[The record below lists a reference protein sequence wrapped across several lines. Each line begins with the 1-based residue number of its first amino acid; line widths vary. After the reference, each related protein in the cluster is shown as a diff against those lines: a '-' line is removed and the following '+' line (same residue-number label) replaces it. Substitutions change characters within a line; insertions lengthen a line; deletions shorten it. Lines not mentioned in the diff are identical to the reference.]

1 MLTPEQITE
10 AKRIVA
16 KAVENYSPERQT
28 AFKILSAFR
37 HEIAALRRKG
47 AGFKAI
53 ADVLRSAN
61 VSVSIP
67 TISRFCHDTPG
78 LALAKPKAV
87 KTASAA
93 KATKPATKPPSRA
106 SKPVSGQRG
115 VLGELPDGPR
125 IADLSDL

>member
-1 MLTPEQITE
+1 MLTQDQIIE

-16 KAVENYSPERQT
+16 KAVANYSPERQT
-28 AFKILSAFR
+28 AFRILSAFR

-67 TISRFCHDTPG
+67 TISRFCHDMPG
-78 LALAKPKAV
+78 LAQAKPKAV
-87 KTASAA
+87 KPAPAA
-93 KATKPATKPPSRA
+93 KATKPATKSLPRTG
-106 SKPVSGQRG
+106 KPGSAQRD
-115 VLGELPDGPR
+115 VLGDLPDGPR
-125 IADLSDL
+125 IANLSDL

>member
-16 KAVENYSPERQT
+16 KAVANYSPERQT
-28 AFKILSAFR
+28 AFKLLSAFR

-53 ADVLRSAN
+53 AEVLRSAN
-61 VSVSIP
+61 VSVSLP
-67 TISRFCHDTPG
+67 TISRFCHSTPG
-78 LALAKPKAV
+78 LAQAKPKAP
-87 KTASAA
+87 KPAA
-93 KATKPATKPPSRA
+93 ATKAIKPVTKSPSRTGKVA
-106 SKPVSGQRG
+106 SVQRSI
-115 VLGELPDGPR
+115 LGDLPDGPR